1 MHPELLSLSLFMLG
15 TSCSPGPN
23 NIVASYSGFNFGVIK
38 TFPHMLGVIF
48 GFTTVV
54 CVLNFGLINIFKI
67 YPLIQEILKISGSI
81 FLVYLAYKIAFSK
94 NVKENKKEN
103 PVKFIETFFF
113 QFLNPKGVIV
123 AIIIVSTYVE
133 SGNNF
138 INYSF
143 WVILVSFLCAL
154 ISITFWTF
162 VGKFF
167 RRFATNEKFIKVFN
181 YVMSSLLLAC
191 IATFYLW
198 FWFIIKPK

>member
-133 SGNNF
+133 GGNNF

-191 IATFYLW
+191 IATFYL
-198 FWFIIKPK
+198 

>member
-48 GFTTVV
+48 GFTSVV
-54 CVLNFGLINIFKI
+54 CVLNFGLINIFKL

-133 SGNNF
+133 SGSNF

-167 RRFATNEKFIKVFN
+167 RRFATNDKFIKVFN

-191 IATFYLW
+191 IATFYL
-198 FWFIIKPK
+198 